1 MLSCC
6 LLQMCLKLLPREQP
20 CQMLQVHMRP
30 WIKQESTPN
39 MEYNGVMVVKW
50 QSQVITLQQ
59 QYGKETPIW
68 HKLITIW
75 HKIAS
80 SMIQALYPAP
90 HLPKRSVLSLL
101 EPCSQALTA
110 QVPSNGNLGSK
121 VLELRPL
128 LLYFICL
135 QFKSILFGVDMFGDR
150 SNKSEILAPD
160 SDEEGNWQSCITSQH
175 LHTCIF

>member
-6 LLQMCLKLLPREQP
+6 LLQMC
-20 CQMLQVHMRP
+20 QVHMWP
-30 WIKQESTPN
+30 LIKQEITPN

-59 QYGKETPIW
+59 QYGRETP
-68 HKLITIW
+68 IW